1 MANEKEVKIRVAAD
15 VDDEQVK
22 ALEDLLNDLSDKVV
36 GFEVSV
42 DDDGLDEA
50 GEKEEGLNGSAEF
63 VVDVDDTAVQM
74 AMSNLSEGV
83 SKAKAGVLDLK
94 NALQEVEQ
102 AGMQSEQNKAFLEMN
117 LGAEEAATQ
126 YQRISDIVASMPG
139 DDNTMR
145 SVLSTAQAL
154 GNNLS
159 PEEMEAAT
167 KTMADYM
174 AGSATMGKMSL
185 ESQQD
190 IMKYLLDGNTA
201 ELERGSIVSSQVD
214 KLKEANTFQE
224 RQVAMQQV
232 LNDLG
237 YGGIST
243 QDTMLNKQAEWEGMI
258 YNSSDALSS
267 MWLGAEKG
275 AMDYILQLNDAT
287 GGLVGMGIV
296 AGSVAGGPLIDT
308 VSGLGQMATGMKAI
322 KDLGMIQYLKELE
335 IVTKLSAV
343 ADYLLS
349 AAQWVLNE
357 AMDANPIVLIVL
369 ALIALAAAFIWA
381 YQNVDWFREMVDNA
395 WASIV
400 TFGQQV
406 YNLISGALAA
416 IMPAISAIGSFL
428 IGRVTSTFSTVWS
441 IISAAMN
448 LWNQATAKAREIANA
463 IGQAFNGVKGQI
475 QTAFNGVT
483 NAITAPFMSAY
494 NTLKPI
500 IDNIKK
506 AYDMLTGIGGSS
518 GITLGSAGISMG
530 GVNGIGSANNS
541 LMSNVTSI
549 GGSPNIVFN
558 GIIEESAGDF
568 IVRKLNDEI
577 YKQNVLRGVE

>member
-42 DDDGLDEA
+42 DDEGLDEA